1 MPKYHLTKNGFS
13 LIVGNIAGKY
23 ITWVPLPEG
32 RDYLRKV
39 LGELKQGVSLSMEHV
54 KVMKASGY
62 LSGPD
67 PWKDQPEFE
76 YSMHEDPEILDLEE
90 LQKLWFGHIESHP
103 ELNFN
108 GDFRRV
114 DNDKDPFKHIVTQ
127 SELAFDDSS
136 LDSPM
141 FETVEER
148 SRSFFGRLRSW
159 FLGLFKQ

>member
-32 RDYLRKV
+32 RDYLRKA
-39 LGELKQGVSLSMEHV
+39 LGELKHGVPLSMEHV

-76 YSMHEDPEILDLEE
+76 YSMHEDSEILDSEE

-103 ELNFN
+103 EFKFN
-108 GDFRRV
+108 
-114 DNDKDPFKHIVTQ
+114 
-127 SELAFDDSS
+127 DDSS

-141 FETVEER
+141 FEPVEER
-148 SRSFFGRLRSW
+148 SRSFFERLRSW
-159 FLGLFKQ
+159 FLGFIRK